1 MHTSVAPRNLI
12 ADVIARR
19 IWQTQTV
26 RVLNA
31 HPRRLAWLAG
41 LRDQPPGPF
50 RPPRSFDM
58 WRRLQPF
65 VRSDVDGI
73 RFLRLDLIAVAL
85 LARRRDDAC
94 VMATAGQEVRN
105 VGVHL
110 VMYLV
115 GG

>member
-65 VRSDVDGI
+65 VRTDIGI
-73 RFLRLDLIAVAL
+73 IRRFGLDLIEVTS
-85 LARRRDDAC
+85 LARRRHDAC
-94 VMATAGQEVRN
+94 IVAAAGQEV
-105 VGVHL
+105 G
-110 VMYLV
+110 
-115 GG
+115 